1 VKIAALLPQA
11 AAHLP
16 GEQARFEAEQLLA
29 FVLGVER
36 TWLFA
41 HSDAELETH
50 AQQQFEHLLS
60 LRCAG
65 EPLAYLLGRRG
76 FWNLDLKVNPAVL
89 IPRAETELLVEQ
101 ALVHLPD
108 NAPLLRIADLGTGSG
123 AIALALARERPLAS
137 VIATDISAP
146 ALALA
151 VQNARAHGLDNV
163 WFRRG
168 HWCAA
173 LGGERFDMIVSNPPY
188 IATDDPHLR
197 QGDLRFEPPLALV
210 SGHDG
215 LAAIGEI
222 VSSACDHLVQ
232 GGWLLLEHGYNQGAA
247 ICVLLEQAGFSRI
260 QTVCDLEHRPRVTKG
275 QWRIAKAQNRSD

>member
-1 VKIAALLPQA
+1 VKIAELLRQA
-11 AAHLP
+11 AAQLP
-16 GEQARFEAEQLLA
+16 GEPARFEAEHLLA
-29 FVLGVER
+29 WVLRVDR
-36 TWLFA
+36 AWLFA
-41 HSDAELETH
+41 HSDAELETP
-50 AQQQFEHLLS
+50 ARQQFEHLLN

-101 ALVHLPD
+101 ALVHLPE
-108 NAPLLRIADLGTGSG
+108 NTSMQRIADLGTGSG
-123 AIALALARERPLAS
+123 AVALALAKERPLAT
-137 VIATDISAP
+137 VVATDVSAP

-151 VQNARAHGLDNV
+151 VKNAQAHSLDNV

-188 IATDDPHLR
+188 IASDDPHLQ

-210 SGHDG
+210 SGSDG
-215 LAAIGEI
+215 LAAIREI
-222 VSSACDHLVQ
+222 IRAAPDHLVE
-232 GGWLLLEHGYNQGAA
+232 GGWLLLEHGYQQGAA
-247 ICVLLEQAGFSRI
+247 ICALLEQAGFSQV
-260 QTVCDLEHRPRVTKG
+260 QTACDLEQRPRVTKG
-275 QWRIAKAQNRSD
+275 RWRRSKTQNLRE